1 MQKPQLKIIN
11 FYGKYGYLKII
22 KKNKLMCT
30 FLWNKTRHSEV
41 IDKLLILKEGGV
53 LPLLPLPNRPD
64 PPHPRKLEDQVRETI
79 HDLILVVRH
88 AQPRINKI

>member
-1 MQKPQLKIIN
+1 
-11 FYGKYGYLKII
+11 
-22 KKNKLMCT
+22 MCA
-30 FLWNKTRHSEV
+30 FRFNKTRHSEV
-41 IDKLLILKEGGV
+41 IKNLLILKGGGV

-88 AQPRINKI
+88 VQPRINKI